1 LARPKGRKRNGF
13 AIAAYITSS
22 DLPLHVFFF
31 HRLGMMLCIYI
42 PCIGRTSESATCF
55 AFAFPSFVF
64 VVSAFCDVGGISLT
78 YIHTYMHSRTT
89 PETLWS
95 LLVKLSLSSSS
106 RTSTLGKFPFSA
118 RLEEVSSF
126 ERGWWWWWIL
136 AGWLAGSV
144 LFLEG
149 LAVAAAACSSFVSD
163 TGTSVSFRRWAGRT
177 CRVISCHSANAGQ
190 ISTQPCQE

>member
-1 LARPKGRKRNGF
+1 
-13 AIAAYITSS
+13 
-22 DLPLHVFFF
+22 
-31 HRLGMMLCIYI
+31 MMSCIYI
-42 PCIGRTSESATCF
+42 PCIGRTSVSATCFCFAF

-64 VVSAFCDVGGISLT
+64 VVSAFCDVGGIYLT
-78 YIHTYMHSRTT
+78 YIHTYMHNRTT
-89 PETLWS
+89 HETLWS
-95 LLVKLSLSSSS
+95 LLVILSLSSSS
-106 RTSTLGKFPFSA
+106 CTSTLGEFPFSA

-126 ERGWWWWWIL
+126 ERGWWWWIL

-144 LFLEG
+144 LLLEG